1 MDTRWPSNTL
11 GNQVSQNALQS
22 KNRPRIE
29 ESESFMS
36 SNQLILRIPCWK
48 FEYFKRFFIFPHK
61 IVFLWKRFFF
71 KKFNIAINNI
81 ISFEV
86 AKVLEYLSLWGLP
99 FAWRFFWVIMFVLVD
114 QKRNCV

>member
-1 MDTRWPSNTL
+1 MDIRWPSNTL

-48 FEYFKRFFIFPHK
+48 FEYFKRFLFSLIM
-61 IVFLWKRFFF
+61 FLWKTLFFLQNF
-71 KKFNIAINNI
+71 DIAINNI
-81 ISFEV
+81 ISAEV
-86 AKVLEYLSLWGLP
+86 AKVLEYLSQWGLP
-99 FAWRFFWVIMFVLVD
+99 FAWRFFWVYYVCACR
-114 QKRNCV
+114 QKN